1 MCILNLKHMKQLKIT
16 TKITSRDS
24 FTIDKYLNEISKLP
38 MLTEEEEVE
47 TAKLIRN
54 GDVKAMEKLISS
66 NLRFVVSVAKQYQNQ
81 GLALNDLINEGNIG
95 LIKAATKFD
104 ETKGFKFISYAVW
117 WIRQSILQ
125 ALIEQP
131 RVVRLP
137 MNKATIYN
145 KIQRSIMEFE
155 QKNQREPSN
164 DELAEILEMKSD
176 ELSILRATLTFHIS
190 MDNPINSDDDTTSM
204 DLMADKSISDPD
216 SKLLDESL
224 HDELE
229 HALQGLSER
238 EMGIVKLYFGMN
250 EFNQSYSLDEIGM
263 KMNLT
268 RERVRQLKDKA
279 IRKMRRFAVT
289 RELKSYLN

>member
-1 MCILNLKHMKQLKIT
+1 MKQLKIT

-24 FTIDKYLNEISKLP
+24 FSIDKYLSEISKLP
-38 MLTEEEEVE
+38 MLSEEEEVLV
-47 TAKLIRN
+47 AKKIRE
-54 GDVKAMEKLISS
+54 GDSEAMEKLIQS

-95 LIKAATKFD
+95 LIKAASKFD

-145 KIQRSIMEFE
+145 KIQRAIVDFE

-164 DELAEILEMKSD
+164 DELAEILEMKPD
-176 ELSILRATLTFHIS
+176 ELAVLRATLTFHVSI
-190 MDNPINSDDDTTSM
+190 DTPIGDDDETTSLDM
-204 DLMADKSISDPD
+204 MSDSSMATPD
-216 SKLLDESL
+216 SNLIDESL
-224 HDELE
+224 HDELD
-229 HALQGLSER
+229 HALQALSER
-238 EMGIVKLYFGMN
+238 EVEIVKYYFGLN
-250 EFNQSYSLDEIGM
+250 EFNQSYSLDEIGI

-279 IRKMRRFAVT
+279 IRKMRRFAIT
-289 RELKSYLN
+289 KELKSYLN

>member
-1 MCILNLKHMKQLKIT
+1 MKQLKIT

-24 FTIDKYLNEISKLP
+24 FSIDKYLSEISKLP
-38 MLTEEEEVE
+38 MMSEEEEVLV
-47 TAKLIRN
+47 AKRIRE
-54 GDVKAMEKLISS
+54 GDSSAMEILIKS

-81 GLALNDLINEGNIG
+81 GLALNDLINEGNVG

-145 KIQRSIMEFE
+145 KIQRAIVDFE

-164 DELAEILEMKSD
+164 DELAELLEMKPD
-176 ELSILRATLTFHIS
+176 ELAVLRATLTFHLSI
-190 MDNPINSDDDTTSM
+190 DQPIGDDDETTSLDM
-204 DLMADKSISDPD
+204 MTDSSMATPD
-216 SKLLDESL
+216 SNLIDESL

-229 HALQGLSER
+229 HALQSLSER
-238 EMGIVKLYFGMN
+238 EVEIVKFYFGLN
-250 EFNQSYSLDEIGM
+250 EFNQSYSLDEIGI

-279 IRKMRRFAVT
+279 IRKMRRFAIT
-289 RELKSYLN
+289 KELKSYLN

>member
-1 MCILNLKHMKQLKIT
+1 MKQLKIT

-24 FTIDKYLNEISKLP
+24 FSIDKYLSEISKLP
-38 MLTEEEEVE
+38 MMSEEEEAE
-47 TAKLIRN
+47 TARRIRE
-54 GDVKAMEKLISS
+54 GDVRAMDRLVQS

-145 KIQRSIMEFE
+145 KIQRAIVDFE

-164 DELAEILEMKSD
+164 DELAEMLDMKAD
-176 ELSILRATLTFHIS
+176 ELSMLRATLTFHLS
-190 MDNPINSDDDTTSM
+190 VDTPLGDDDETTSL
-204 DLMADKSISDPD
+204 DLMADNSMEKPD
-216 SKLLDESL
+216 SRLVDESL

-229 HALQGLSER
+229 HALQGLSPR
-238 EMGIVKLYFGMN
+238 EVEIVKFYFGLN
-250 EFNQSYSLDEIGM
+250 EFNQSYSLDEIGI

-279 IRKMRRFAVT
+279 IRKMRRFAIT
-289 RELKSYLN
+289 KELKSYLN

>member
-1 MCILNLKHMKQLKIT
+1 MKQLKIT

-24 FTIDKYLNEISKLP
+24 FSIDKYLSEISKLP
-38 MLTEEEEVE
+38 MMSEEEEVE
-47 TAKLIRN
+47 VAKRIREGDVSAMDKLIQ
-54 GDVKAMEKLISS
+54 S

-145 KIQRSIMEFE
+145 KIQRAIVDFE

-164 DELAEILEMKSD
+164 DELAELLDMKAD
-176 ELSILRATLTFHIS
+176 ELALLRATLTFHIS
-190 MDNPINSDDDTTSM
+190 VDSPLGEDDDTTSLDM
-204 DLMADKSISDPD
+204 MTDNSMATPD
-216 SKLLDESL
+216 RNLIDESL

-229 HALQGLSER
+229 HALQALSDR
-238 EMGIVKLYFGMN
+238 EVEIVKYYFGLN
-250 EFNQSYSLDEIGM
+250 EFNQSYSLDEIGI

-279 IRKMRRFAVT
+279 IRKMRRFAIT
-289 RELKSYLN
+289 KELKSYLN

>member
-1 MCILNLKHMKQLKIT
+1 MKQLKIT
-16 TKITSRDS
+16 TKITSSDS
-24 FTIDKYLNEISKLP
+24 FSIDKYLSEISKLP
-38 MLTEEEEVE
+38 MLSEEEEVKI
-47 TAKLIRN
+47 AKRIKE
-54 GDVKAMEKLISS
+54 GDADALDKLVQS
-66 NLRFVVSVAKQYQNQ
+66 NLRFVVSVARQYQNQ
-81 GLALNDLINEGNIG
+81 GLSLNDLINEGNIG
-95 LIKAATKFD
+95 LIKAAKKFD

-145 KIQRSIMEFE
+145 KIQRAIVDFE

-164 DELAEILEMKSD
+164 DELAEILEMKPD
-176 ELSILRATLTFHIS
+176 ELATLRATLTFHVSI
-190 MDNPINSDDDTTSM
+190 DTPIGEDDDTTSL
-204 DLMADKSISDPD
+204 DLMTDSSMVTPD
-216 SKLLDESL
+216 GNLIDESL

-229 HALQGLSER
+229 HALQALTER
-238 EMGIVKLYFGMN
+238 EIDIIKYYFGIN
-250 EFNQSYSLDEIGM
+250 EYNQSYSLDEIGI

-279 IRKMRRFAVT
+279 IRKMRRFAISK
-289 RELKSYLN
+289 ELKSYLN

>member
-1 MCILNLKHMKQLKIT
+1 MKQLKIT

-24 FTIDKYLNEISKLP
+24 FSIDKYLSEISKLP
-38 MLTEEEEVE
+38 MLSEEEEVKI
-47 TAKLIRN
+47 AKRIKE
-54 GDVKAMEKLISS
+54 GDAAALDKLVQS

-81 GLALNDLINEGNIG
+81 GLSLNDLINEGNIG
-95 LIKAATKFD
+95 LIKAAGKFD

-131 RVVRLP
+131 RIVRLP

-145 KIQRSIMEFE
+145 KIQRAIVDFE

-164 DELAEILEMKSD
+164 DELAEILEMKPD
-176 ELSILRATLTFHIS
+176 ELATLRATLTFHVSI
-190 MDNPINSDDDTTSM
+190 DTPIGEDDDTTSL
-204 DLMADKSISDPD
+204 DLMSDSSMVTPD
-216 SKLLDESL
+216 GNLIDESL

-229 HALQGLSER
+229 HALQALSER
-238 EMGIVKLYFGMN
+238 EINIIKLYFGIN
-250 EFNQSYSLDEIGM
+250 EFNQSYSLDEIGI

-268 RERVRQLKDKA
+268 RERVRQVKDKA
-279 IRKMRRFAVT
+279 LRKMRRFAISK
-289 RELKSYLN
+289 ELKSYLN

>member
-1 MCILNLKHMKQLKIT
+1 MKQLKIT

-24 FTIDKYLNEISKLP
+24 FSIDKYLSEISKLP
-38 MLTEEEEVE
+38 MLSEEEEVKV
-47 TAKLIRN
+47 AQRIRA
-54 GDVKAMEKLISS
+54 GDTEAFEKLVQS

-95 LIKAATKFD
+95 LIKAASKFD

-145 KIQRSIMEFE
+145 KIQRAIVDFE

-164 DELAEILEMKSD
+164 DELAELLEMKPD
-176 ELSILRATLTFHIS
+176 ELAVLRATLTFHLS
-190 MDNPINSDDDTTSM
+190 VDTPVGDDDDTTSL
-204 DLMADKSISDPD
+204 DLMTDDSISTPD
-216 SKLLDESL
+216 RQLIDESL

-229 HALQGLSER
+229 HALQSLSDR
-238 EMGIVKLYFGMN
+238 EIEIVKYYYGLN
-250 EFNQSYSLDEIGM
+250 EFNQSYSLDEIGI

-279 IRKMRRFAVT
+279 IRKMRRFAIT
-289 RELKSYLN
+289 KELKSYLN

>member
-1 MCILNLKHMKQLKIT
+1 MKQLKIT

-24 FTIDKYLNEISKLP
+24 FSIDKYLSEISKLP
-38 MLTEEEEVE
+38 MLSEEEEVLV
-47 TAKLIRN
+47 AKKIRE
-54 GDVKAMEKLISS
+54 GDPEAMEKLIQS

-95 LIKAATKFD
+95 LIKAASKFD

-145 KIQRSIMEFE
+145 KIQRAIVDFE

-164 DELAEILEMKSD
+164 DELAEILEMKPD
-176 ELSILRATLTFHIS
+176 ELAVLRATLTFHVSI
-190 MDNPINSDDDTTSM
+190 DTPIGDDDETTSLDM
-204 DLMADKSISDPD
+204 MSDSSMATPD
-216 SKLLDESL
+216 SNLIDESL
-224 HDELE
+224 HDELD
-229 HALQGLSER
+229 HALQALSER
-238 EMGIVKLYFGMN
+238 EVEIVKYYFGLN
-250 EFNQSYSLDEIGM
+250 EFNQSYSLDEIGI

-279 IRKMRRFAVT
+279 IRKMRRFAIT
-289 RELKSYLN
+289 KELKSYLN

>member
-1 MCILNLKHMKQLKIT
+1 MKQLKIS

-24 FTIDKYLNEISKLP
+24 FSIDKYLSEISKLP
-38 MLTEEEEVE
+38 MLSEEEEAE
-47 TAKLIRN
+47 CAHKIREGDTRAEDKL
-54 GDVKAMEKLISS
+54 VQA

-95 LIKAATKFD
+95 LIKAAKKFD

-131 RVVRLP
+131 RVVRVP

-145 KIQRSIMEFE
+145 KIQRAIVDFE
-155 QKNQREPSN
+155 QQNQREPSN
-164 DELAEILEMKSD
+164 DELAELLDMKPE
-176 ELSILRATLTFHIS
+176 ELSMLRATLSYHLSVDT
-190 MDNPINSDDDTTSM
+190 PIGDDDDTTSL
-204 DLMADKSISDPD
+204 DLMTDNTLGNPEKNLI
-216 SKLLDESL
+216 DESL

-229 HALQGLSER
+229 HALQSLTDRER
-238 EMGIVKLYFGMN
+238 DILKLYFGIN
-250 EFNQSYSLDEIGM
+250 EFNQSYSLDEIGL
-263 KMNLT
+263 KLNLT

-279 IRKMRRFAVT
+279 IRKMRRFAISK
-289 RELKSYLN
+289 ELKAYLS

>member
-1 MCILNLKHMKQLKIT
+1 MKQLKIT

-24 FTIDKYLNEISKLP
+24 FSIDKYLSEISKLP
-38 MLTEEEEVE
+38 MMSEEEEVAV
-47 TAKLIRN
+47 AKRIRE
-54 GDVKAMEKLISS
+54 GDSSAMEILIKS

-81 GLALNDLINEGNIG
+81 GLALNDLINEGNVG

-145 KIQRSIMEFE
+145 KIQRAIVDFE

-164 DELAEILEMKSD
+164 DELAEVLEMKPD
-176 ELSILRATLTFHIS
+176 ELAVLRATLTFHLSIDS
-190 MDNPINSDDDTTSM
+190 PLGDDDETTSLDM
-204 DLMADKSISDPD
+204 MTDSSMATPD
-216 SKLLDESL
+216 SLLIDESL

-229 HALQGLSER
+229 HALQSLSER
-238 EMGIVKLYFGMN
+238 EVDIVKYYFGLN
-250 EFNQSYSLDEIGM
+250 EFNQSYSLDEIGI
-263 KMNLT
+263 KMNLS
-268 RERVRQLKDKA
+268 RERVRQIKDKA
-279 IRKMRRFAVT
+279 IRKMRRFAIT
-289 RELKSYLN
+289 KELKSYLN

>member
-1 MCILNLKHMKQLKIT
+1 MKQLKIT

-24 FTIDKYLNEISKLP
+24 FSIDKYLSEISKLP
-38 MLTEEEEVE
+38 MMTEDEEVLV
-47 TAKLIRN
+47 AKRIRE
-54 GDVKAMEKLISS
+54 GDSAAMEKLIQS

-145 KIQRSIMEFE
+145 KIQRSIVDFE

-164 DELAEILEMKSD
+164 DELADILEMKPD
-176 ELSILRATLTFHIS
+176 ELAILRATLTFHLSIDS
-190 MDNPINSDDDTTSM
+190 PINDDDETTSLDM
-204 DLMADKSISDPD
+204 MSDSSMATPD
-216 SKLLDESL
+216 SNLIDESL

-229 HALQGLSER
+229 HALQSLSER
-238 EMGIVKLYFGMN
+238 EVEIVKYYFGLN
-250 EFNQSYSLDEIGM
+250 EFNQSYSLDEIGI
-263 KMNLT
+263 KMHLT

-279 IRKMRRFAVT
+279 IRKMRRFAIT
-289 RELKSYLN
+289 KELKSYLN

>member
-1 MCILNLKHMKQLKIT
+1 
-16 TKITSRDS
+16 
-24 FTIDKYLNEISKLP
+24 
-38 MLTEEEEVE
+38 
-47 TAKLIRN
+47 
-54 GDVKAMEKLISS
+54 
-66 NLRFVVSVAKQYQNQ
+66 
-81 GLALNDLINEGNIG
+81 DLINEGNIG
-95 LIKAATKFD
+95 LIKAASKFD

-145 KIQRSIMEFE
+145 KIQRAIVDFE

-164 DELAEILEMKSD
+164 DELAELLEMKPD
-176 ELSILRATLTFHIS
+176 ELAVLRATLTFHLS
-190 MDNPINSDDDTTSM
+190 VDTPVGDDDDTTSL
-204 DLMADKSISDPD
+204 DLMTDDSISTPD
-216 SKLLDESL
+216 RQLIDESL

-229 HALQGLSER
+229 HALQSLSDR
-238 EMGIVKLYFGMN
+238 EIEIVKYYYGLN
-250 EFNQSYSLDEIGM
+250 EFNQSYSLDEIGI

-279 IRKMRRFAVT
+279 IRKMRRFAIT
-289 RELKSYLN
+289 KELKSYLN

>member
-1 MCILNLKHMKQLKIT
+1 MKQLKIT

-24 FTIDKYLNEISKLP
+24 FSIDKYLSEISKLP

-47 TAKLIRN
+47 VAKKIRE
-54 GDVKAMEKLISS
+54 GDEAAMERLIQS

-81 GLALNDLINEGNIG
+81 GMALNDLINEGNIG

-145 KIQRSIMEFE
+145 RIQRAIVDFE

-164 DELAEILEMKSD
+164 DELAEILEMKPE
-176 ELSILRATLTFHIS
+176 ELSTLRATLTFHLSI
-190 MDNPINSDDDTTSM
+190 DTPLNDDDETTSL
-204 DLMADKSISDPD
+204 DLMTDNSMATPD
-216 SKLLDESL
+216 RNLIDESL

-229 HALQGLSER
+229 HALQALSER
-238 EMGIVKLYFGMN
+238 EIEIVKYYFGLN
-250 EFNQSYSLDEIGM
+250 EFNQSYSLDEIGI

-279 IRKMRRFAVT
+279 IRKMRRFAIT
-289 RELKSYLN
+289 KELKSYLN